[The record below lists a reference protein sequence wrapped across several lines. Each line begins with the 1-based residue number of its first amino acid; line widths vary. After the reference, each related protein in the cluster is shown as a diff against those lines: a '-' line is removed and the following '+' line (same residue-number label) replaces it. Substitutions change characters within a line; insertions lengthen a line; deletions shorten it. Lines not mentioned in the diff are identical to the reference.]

1 MAVGSREYGIF
12 RWGHCYIVI
21 EAKTTPNCKDIKLL
35 GDIEKGDV
43 ENHIPFSLPKGREV
57 FSTFPDFLFLP
68 EILFGIIMGNILC
81 ATPVL
86 LTLYIHGFVLAV
98 CCFCFLGTLAI
109 MVVYTVGAHKNST
122 VWTHLD
128 VYYHFIAAALYI
140 SAGSINAIG
149 TQILKYQNSQYNEL
163 NLTATAYKMVQ
174 NAFPFCVIEAVK
186 SWNVRTQ

>member
-1 MAVGSREYGIF
+1 MWS
-12 RWGHCYIVI
+12 
-21 EAKTTPNCKDIKLL
+21 
-35 GDIEKGDV
+35 
-43 ENHIPFSLPKGREV
+43 
-57 FSTFPDFLFLP
+57 
-68 EILFGIIMGNILC
+68 ILC
-81 ATPVL
+81 ATPFA

-109 MVVYTVGAHKNST
+109 MVVYTVGAHKNSN

-163 NLTATAYKMVQ
+163 NQTATVLAFYIAILYAVHAVFSLKRKVQ
-174 NAFPFCVIEAVK
+174 EWPSV
-186 SWNVRTQ
+186 VRFQREQ